1 MTTKAPLGSAQNP
14 IPITE
19 AEYHEYQRTGKLPD
33 SALARMRAAGFM
45 SPNAGVEV
53 TREDLIRESAPRAT
67 APDFYATAPDFSR
80 AGQDDVPDPFAY
92 MGRATLAA
100 GKFIGP
106 ADRKELEKVMRA
118 MIGGI
123 AALSKLG
130 DLAGITNLMMS
141 TLEEVFRTGFV
152 IGVDEALR
160 GKV

>member
-1 MTTKAPLGSAQNP
+1 MTTKAPPGSAQNP

-67 APDFYATAPDFSR
+67 APDFSR

-118 MIGGI
+118 MIGDI
-123 AALSKLG
+123 AVLSKLG
-130 DLAGITNLMMS
+130 DLAGITNLMML

-152 IGVDEALR
+152 IGADEALR